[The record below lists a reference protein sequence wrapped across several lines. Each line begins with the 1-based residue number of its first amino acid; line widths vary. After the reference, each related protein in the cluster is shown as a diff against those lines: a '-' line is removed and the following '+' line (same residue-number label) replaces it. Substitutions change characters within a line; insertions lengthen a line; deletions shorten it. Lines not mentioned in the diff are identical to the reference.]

1 VILLQTPTIFW
12 LGGGTIFLSYRV
24 YMGLMMLGR
33 QKHTAEPIVPEPSV
47 SEFELATEKLKR
59 QKCPCIDQIPEEM
72 IKAGVEQFAL
82 RSINLLI
89 LFAIRRNC
97 LRSGRSRS
105 LFLPLRR
112 AIKQIIVI
120 IETFLFCQLR
130 TKLYQVSCC
139 QD

>member
-1 VILLQTPTIFW
+1 
-12 LGGGTIFLSYRV
+12 
-24 YMGLMMLGR
+24 MGLMMLGR